1 MKKQKQILKYYRYTG
16 KAIPARREVA
26 FELQLASRL
35 ELDELCFNY
44 NKEKLEAA
52 INHAL
57 KTGDRKLFMELS
69 EAYKQFIW
77 E

>member
-1 MKKQKQILKYYRYTG
+1 MKKQKQILKYYRYKG
-16 KAIPARREVA
+16 NVIPAKREVA
-26 FELQLASRL
+26 FELQLSSRL
-35 ELDELCFNY
+35 KLDELCFDY
-44 NKEKLEAA
+44 NKEKLEAS

-57 KTGDRKLFMELS
+57 EIGDRKSFMKLS

>member
-1 MKKQKQILKYYRYTG
+1 MKKQKQILKYYRYKG
-16 KAIPARREVA
+16 KVIPARREVA

-35 ELDELCFNY
+35 ELDELCFDY
-44 NKEKLEAA
+44 NKEKLETA

-57 KTGDRKLFMELS
+57 ATGDRESFMKLS
-69 EAYKQFIW
+69 EAYKEFIW

>member
-1 MKKQKQILKYYRYTG
+1 MKKQKQILKYYRYNG
-16 KAIPARREVA
+16 NIIPARREIA

-35 ELDELCFNY
+35 ELDELCFSY
-44 NKEKLEAA
+44 NKEKLETA
-52 INHAL
+52 INEAL
-57 KTGDRKLFMELS
+57 ETGNREAFMTLS

>member
-1 MKKQKQILKYYRYTG
+1 MKKQKQVLKYHRYEG
-16 KAIPARREVA
+16 KAIPARREIA

-35 ELDELCFNY
+35 ELDELCFVY
-44 NKEKLEAA
+44 NREKLEAA

-57 KTGDRKLFMELS
+57 EAGDREAFMKLS
-69 EAYKQFIW
+69 TAYQEFIW

>member
-16 KAIPARREVA
+16 KVIPAKREVA

-44 NKEKLEAA
+44 NKEKLETA

-57 KTGDRKLFMELS
+57 ETGNSALFMELS
-69 EAYKQFIW
+69 EVYKQFIW